1 MIPLAVGV
9 IDQAAETLGGFL
21 PRLGG
26 ALVLL
31 LIGWLV
37 ARLAGAL
44 VTRAL
49 RAAHVDELAERGGVV
64 APLRRAGMRR
74 EVSWLV
80 GRVVRA
86 VLLVVAVFT
95 ALSLLGLAAL
105 SGALNEVLLFIPRL
119 LLAAVLVLA
128 GVVLA
133 ELLRN
138 RVDRLTDQLDLSLP
152 LGQLVGLAVIAVF
165 TLTTAAQIGVPTGT
179 LTLLVAIVVATV
191 AATVAI
197 AFGLGGRD
205 AARALSAGRYVRTAF
220 AVGQTITVGDV
231 RGEIVALEQT
241 AVLVRTDAATT
252 VRVPNHRLLDAV
264 VSVHEPPRAG
274 PSS

>member
-1 MIPLAVGV
+1 VIPLGV
-9 IDQAAETLGGFL
+9 SVVDEAGETLGGFL

-26 ALVLL
+26 ALAL
-31 LIGWLV
+31 LIVGWLV

-49 RAAHVDELAERGGVV
+49 RAAGLDGLAERAGVI
-64 APLRRAGMRR
+64 APLRRAGMRGELSR
-74 EVSWLV
+74 LV
-80 GRVVRA
+80 GRIVRI
-86 VLLVVAVFT
+86 VLLVVTVFT

-105 SGALNEVLLFIPRL
+105 SGALNAVLLFIPRL

-133 ELLRN
+133 ELLRG
-138 RVDRLTDQLDLSLP
+138 RVDRLTEQLDLPLP

-165 TLTTAAQIGVPTGT
+165 ALTAAAQIGVPTGT

-241 AVLVRTDAATT
+241 AVLVRTDPDTT

-264 VSVHEPPRAG
+264 VSVHERQAPR
-274 PSS
+274 